1 VGKVRIVTD
10 SAARFE
16 NGSAVEEHQIEII
29 PMRLR
34 LGSQTFVEGLE
45 IDSEEL
51 FHRMRH
57 SNAIPTIEPPSVD
70 EFGNLFQTLSRE
82 TDQICV
88 LTNSQHLSKAWYHAN
103 QARQSLL
110 GRCEIAI
117 MDSQTTSVGLGFLAE
132 SAARAADDGADLE
145 DIVRMVR
152 GLIPRLYSVYYV
164 ETLDFVQRAGLIG
177 EAQAV
182 LGTMLNIMP
191 FLTIEAGVLIP
202 MEKVRT
208 HAHAVD
214 KMVEFVTE
222 FITIEKLI
230 IMQNTLRIT
239 DQARMLQDRLMLDF
253 PDLDYPIM
261 LYEPLLSTWIGPDGM
276 GVVVLEGEDDRRNR
290 HF

>member
-16 NGSAVEEHQIEII
+16 NGSAVEKYQIEII
-29 PMRLR
+29 PMRLHM
-34 LGSQTFVEGLE
+34 GSQTFVEGVE

-57 SNAIPTIEPPSVD
+57 SHAIPTIEPPSVE
-70 EFGNLFQTLSRE
+70 EFGSLFQTLCKE

-117 MDSQTTSVGLGFLAE
+117 MDSQTTSVGLGF
-132 SAARAADDGADLE
+132 RAADDGADLE

-164 ETLDFVQRAGLIG
+164 ETLDYVQRAGLIG

-214 KMVEFVTE
+214 KMVEFVSE

-230 IMQNTLRIT
+230 IMQNTLHIT
-239 DQARMLQDRLMLDF
+239 DQARMLQDRLMIDF
-253 PDLDYPIM
+253 PDLEYPIM

-276 GVVVLEGEDDRRNR
+276 GVVVLEGEDDRRNH